1 MPNTS
6 MRQYHRIGED
16 KHIHIISMRQQGCS
30 IRQIS
35 AKTKIKHSSV
45 EAVLNKWKLHRT
57 VRDLP
62 KTGAPSKLDDRT
74 KRRLARMAQSGEVS
88 SSTDLVQTAASHDI
102 AQVSARTARRALQQ
116 VGLKAMR
123 MVGRPLLTRAHKRR
137 RLEFARAHRD
147 WTVDD

>member
-1 MPNTS
+1 MPNIS
-6 MRQYHRIGED
+6 MQQYHRIGED
-16 KHIHIISMRQQGCS
+16 KRIHIISMRQPGCS

-35 AKTKIKHSSV
+35 AKSKVKHSTV
-45 EAVLNKWKLHRT
+45 EAVLNKWNQHHT
-57 VRDLP
+57 IGDLL

-102 AQVSARTARRALQQ
+102 AQISARTARNMLQQ